1 MAEFDN
7 RYASNGKG
15 NAGVAL
21 GAVGTGLG
29 VLSTLGNG
37 LLGNWNNGGC
47 NRNGCGGYGWNGYGD
62 CGENTPVTRY
72 EMGLQQQLAEKDAA
86 IALRDANTYGDQKLL
101 EVYKY
106 FDGKLKEVNE
116 ALCAQAVFNQKTSD
130 GIELVRKDIAM
141 EAERR
146 CCADNSIVT
155 YANATF
161 YSKLIAGITPTTTT
175 TQQDTYNPLPKCD
188 SCCNGNN

>member
-21 GAVGTGLG
+21 GTVGTVLGGLA
-29 VLSTLGNG
+29 TLGNG

-47 NRNGCGGYGWNGYGD
+47 NRNGCGCNGYGD
-62 CGENTPVTRY
+62 CSENMPVTRY

-106 FDGKLKEVNE
+106 VDGRFREFE
-116 ALCAQAVFNQKTSD
+116 AALASQAVFNQKTAD
-130 GIELVRKDIAM
+130 DILLVRKDIEI

-146 CCADNSIVT
+146 CCGDNSIVT

-161 YSKLIAGITPTTTT
+161 YAKLIAGITPSTAAPTA
-175 TQQDTYNPLPKCD
+175 QDTYNPLPKCG
-188 SCCNGNN
+188 SCCCGT

>member
-21 GAVGTGLG
+21 GTVGTVLGGLA
-29 VLSTLGNG
+29 TLGNG

-47 NRNGCGGYGWNGYGD
+47 NRNGCGWNGYGD
-62 CGENTPVTRY
+62 CSENMPVTRY
-72 EMGLQQQLAEKDAA
+72 EMSLQQQLAEKDSA

-106 FDGKLKEVNE
+106 FDGKLKEVND

-130 GIELVRKDIAM
+130 GLEIVRKDIAM

-161 YSKLIAGITPTTTT
+161 YEKLITGITPATTAPTP
-175 TQQDTYNPLPKCD
+175 QKTYNPIPNCN